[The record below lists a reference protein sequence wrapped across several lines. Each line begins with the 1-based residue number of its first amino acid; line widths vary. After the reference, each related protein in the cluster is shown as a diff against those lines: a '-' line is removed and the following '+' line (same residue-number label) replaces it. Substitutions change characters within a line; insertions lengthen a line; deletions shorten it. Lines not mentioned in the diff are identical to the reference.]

1 MTEVNSSESKANTLS
16 EALSSKTKFI
26 EVNGQRFAYRSIGT
40 GLPII
45 MLNRFRGTLD
55 TWDPAFLGGLAGTF
69 NVITIDYSGV
79 GLSTG
84 KCASD
89 VLSMAKDVKA
99 VAEALKLS
107 KFIIVGWSLG
117 AMVTQTIITKYPELV
132 SRAILIGT
140 TPPGKNTGVPE
151 KEFWDR
157 ALKTVT
163 DLDDGTV
170 LFFEPKSE
178 SSKNAAKLSF
188 GRMAQRTDDLD
199 IPVSKECW
207 DNQRKAIEDFREDKY
222 NTLGELKKSTI
233 PTLLIM
239 GDHDIAFRVEDW
251 YPLIGDLESTQV
263 IVMPR
268 AGHGPQHQYPDLVA
282 KYITD
287 FIHGWK

>member
-1 MTEVNSSESKANTLS
+1 MTEVNSLKSKANPSS
-16 EALSSKTKFI
+16 EAVDSKTKFI
-26 EVNGQRFAYRSIGT
+26 EVNGQRFAYRSYGT

-55 TWDPAFLGGLAGTF
+55 TWDPAFLGGLASTF

-89 VLSMAKDVKA
+89 VSSMAEDVKT

-107 KFIIVGWSLG
+107 KFIIVGWSIG
-117 AMVTQTIITKYPELV
+117 GMVTQTVITKYPTLV
-132 SRAILIGT
+132 SRAVVIGA

-157 ALKTVT
+157 ALKPVN
-163 DLDDGTV
+163 DLDDGIV
-170 LFFEPKSE
+170 LFFEPESE
-178 SSKNAAKLSF
+178 SSKNAARLSF
-188 GRMAQRTDDLD
+188 GRLAQRTDDLD

-207 DNQRKAIEDFREDKY
+207 ANQKKAIEDFREDKY
-222 NTLGELKKSTI
+222 NTLEELKKSII
-233 PTLLIM
+233 PTLIIM
-239 GDHDIAFRVEDW
+239 GDHDIGFHLEDW

-263 IVMPR
+263 IVLPR
-268 AGHGPQHQYPDLVA
+268 AGHAPQHQYPDLVA
-282 KYITD
+282 KYITA
-287 FIHGWK
+287 FIQG

>member
-1 MTEVNSSESKANTLS
+1 MTEVEKESKANTLS
-16 EALSSKTKFI
+16 ESVNSQTKFI

-45 MLNRFRGTLD
+45 MLNQFRGNLD
-55 TWDPAFLGGLAGTF
+55 TWDPAFLKGLAAAF
-69 NVITIDYSGV
+69 NVITVDYSGI

-89 VLSMAKDVKA
+89 VLSMAKDIKA
-99 VAEALKLS
+99 VTEALKLS
-107 KFIIVGWSLG
+107 KFIIAGWSLG
-117 AMVTQTIITKYPELV
+117 GMVTQTIIAKYPELI
-132 SRAILIGT
+132 SQTILIGT

-157 ALKTVT
+157 ALQPVN
-163 DLDDGTV
+163 DLDDGIV

-178 SSKNAAKLSF
+178 ASKNAAKLFF
-188 GRMAQRTDDLD
+188 GRIAQRTDDLD
-199 IPVSKECW
+199 THVSEECW
-207 DNQRKAIEDFREDKY
+207 YNQKKAIEDFREDKY
-222 NTLGELKKSTI
+222 NTLEELKKSTI

-239 GDHDIAFRVEDW
+239 GDHDIGIHLKDW
-251 YPLIGDLESTQV
+251 YPLIGDLESTQI

-268 AGHGPQHQYPDLVA
+268 AGHAPHHQYPALVA

-287 FIHGWK
+287 FIQDSFS

>member
-1 MTEVNSSESKANTLS
+1 MTEDNPSELKANTLS
-16 EALSSKTKFI
+16 EALNSKTKFI

-69 NVITIDYSGV
+69 NIITIDYSGV

-117 AMVTQTIITKYPELV
+117 AMVTQTIIAKYPELV

-140 TPPGKNTGVPE
+140 TPPGKSTGVPE

-163 DLDDGTV
+163 DLDDGIT

-222 NTLGELKKSTI
+222 NTLEELKKSTI

-251 YPLIGDLESTQV
+251 YPLIGDLESIQV

-268 AGHGPQHQYPDLVA
+268 AGHGPQHQYSDLVA

-287 FIHGWK
+287 FIHG

>member
-1 MTEVNSSESKANTLS
+1 MTEINRESYAKTLS
-16 EALSSKTKFI
+16 EAVNSKTKFI
-26 EVNGQRFAYRSIGT
+26 EVNEQRFAYRSIGT

-45 MLNRFRGTLD
+45 LLNRFRGTLD
-55 TWDPAFLGGLAGTF
+55 TWDPAFLGGLAATF

-79 GLSTG
+79 GQSTG

-107 KFIIVGWSLG
+107 KFIIAGWSLG
-117 AMVTQTIITKYPELV
+117 GMVTQTIITKYPALV
-132 SRAILIGT
+132 SRAILIGA

-157 ALKTVT
+157 ALKPVN
-163 DLDDGTV
+163 DLDDGIV

-199 IPVSKECW
+199 IPMSKDCW

-222 NTLGELKKSTI
+222 NTLKELKKSTI
-233 PTLLIM
+233 PSLLLM
-239 GDHDIAFRVEDW
+239 GDHDIGFHVEDW

-263 IVMPR
+263 IVLPR
-268 AGHGPQHQYPDLVA
+268 AGHAPHHQYPDLVA
-282 KYITD
+282 NYITG
-287 FIHGWK
+287 FIHGWQ

>member
-1 MTEVNSSESKANTLS
+1 MTEVNSSESKPNILS
-16 EALSSKTKFI
+16 QAVNSKTKFI
-26 EVNGQRFAYRSIGT
+26 EVNEQRFAYRSIGT

-45 MLNRFRGTLD
+45 VLNRFRGTLD
-55 TWDPAFLGGLAGTF
+55 TWDPSFVGGLAATF

-89 VLSMAKDVKA
+89 VLSMAEDVKA

-107 KFIIVGWSLG
+107 NYFIVGWSLG
-117 AMVTQTIITKYPELV
+117 GMVTQAVITKYPNLV
-132 SRAILIGT
+132 SRAVVIGA

-157 ALKTVT
+157 ALKPVN
-163 DLDDGTV
+163 DLDDGIV

-188 GRMAQRTDDLD
+188 GRMAQRTNDLD
-199 IPVSKECW
+199 ISVTNECW
-207 DNQRKAIEDFREDKY
+207 NNQKKAIEDFRDDKY
-222 NTLGELKKSTI
+222 NTLEELKKSTI
-233 PTLLIM
+233 PILVIM
-239 GDHDIAFRVEDW
+239 GDHDIGWHVEDW

-268 AGHGPQHQYPDLVA
+268 AGHAPHHQYPDLVA
-282 KYITD
+282 KYITA
-287 FIHGWK
+287 FIQG

>member
-1 MTEVNSSESKANTLS
+1 MTEDNPSELKANTLS
-16 EALSSKTKFI
+16 EALNSKTKFI

-69 NVITIDYSGV
+69 NIITIDYSGV

-117 AMVTQTIITKYPELV
+117 AMVTQTIIAKYPELV

-140 TPPGKNTGVPE
+140 TPPGKSTGVPE

-163 DLDDGTV
+163 DLDDGIT

-222 NTLGELKKSTI
+222 NTLEELKKSTI

-239 GDHDIAFRVEDW
+239 GDHDIAFRVQDW
-251 YPLIGDLESTQV
+251 FPLIGDLESIQV

-268 AGHGPQHQYPDLVA
+268 AGHGPQHQYSDLVA

-287 FIHGWK
+287 FIHG

>member
-1 MTEVNSSESKANTLS
+1 
-16 EALSSKTKFI
+16 
-26 EVNGQRFAYRSIGT
+26 
-40 GLPII
+40 
-45 MLNRFRGTLD
+45 
-55 TWDPAFLGGLAGTF
+55 
-69 NVITIDYSGV
+69 
-79 GLSTG
+79 
-84 KCASD
+84 
-89 VLSMAKDVKA
+89 
-99 VAEALKLS
+99 
-107 KFIIVGWSLG
+107 
-117 AMVTQTIITKYPELV
+117 MVTQTIITKYPELV

-140 TPPGKNTGVPE
+140 TPPGKSTGVPE

-163 DLDDGTV
+163 DLDDGIT

-222 NTLGELKKSTI
+222 NTLEELKKSII

-239 GDHDIAFRVEDW
+239 GDHDIGFRVEDW

>member
-1 MTEVNSSESKANTLS
+1 MTEDNPSELKANTLS
-16 EALSSKTKFI
+16 EALNSKTKFI

-89 VLSMAKDVKA
+89 VLSMAKDVKV

-117 AMVTQTIITKYPELV
+117 AMVTQTIIAKYPELV

-140 TPPGKNTGVPE
+140 TPPGKSTGVPE

-163 DLDDGTV
+163 DLDDGIT

-222 NTLGELKKSTI
+222 NTLEELKKSTI

-251 YPLIGDLESTQV
+251 YPLIGDLESIQV

-287 FIHGWK
+287 FIHG

>member
-1 MTEVNSSESKANTLS
+1 MTQVNSSESKANTLS
-16 EALSSKTKFI
+16 EALNSKTKFI

-40 GLPII
+40 GLSII

-55 TWDPAFLGGLAGTF
+55 TWDPSFLVSLAATF
-69 NVITIDYSGV
+69 NVITIDYSGI

-107 KFIIVGWSLG
+107 KFIIAGWSLG
-117 AMVTQTIITKYPELV
+117 AMVTQTIITNYPELV

-157 ALKTVT
+157 ALKTVN
-163 DLDDGTV
+163 DLDDGIV

-199 IPVSKECW
+199 IPLSKECW
-207 DNQRKAIEDFREDKY
+207 YNQRKAIEDFREDKY
-222 NTLGELKKSTI
+222 NTLEDLKKSTI

-239 GDHDIAFRVEDW
+239 GDHDIGFRVEDW

-263 IVMPR
+263 MVMPR

-282 KYITD
+282 RYITD
-287 FIHGWK
+287 FINGWK

>member
-1 MTEVNSSESKANTLS
+1 MTEDNPSELKANTLS
-16 EALSSKTKFI
+16 EALNSKTKFI

-55 TWDPAFLGGLAGTF
+55 TWDPAFIGGLAGTF

-117 AMVTQTIITKYPELV
+117 AMVTQTIIAKYPELV

-140 TPPGKNTGVPE
+140 TPPGKSTGVPE

-163 DLDDGTV
+163 DLDDGIT

-222 NTLGELKKSTI
+222 NTLEELKKSTI

-239 GDHDIAFRVEDW
+239 GDHDIAFRVKDW
-251 YPLIGDLESTQV
+251 YPLIGDLESIQV

-287 FIHGWK
+287 FIHG

>member
-1 MTEVNSSESKANTLS
+1 MTELKKESKANTLS
-16 EALSSKTKFI
+16 EPINSQTKFI

-45 MLNRFRGTLD
+45 MLNRFRGNLD
-55 TWDPAFLGGLAGTF
+55 TWDPAFLGVLAAAF
-69 NVITIDYSGV
+69 NVITIDYSGI

-84 KCASD
+84 KCESD

-107 KFIIVGWSLG
+107 KIIIVGWSLG
-117 AMVTQTIITKYPELV
+117 GMVTQTIITKYPELI

-140 TPPGKNTGVPE
+140 IPPGKNTGVPE

-157 ALKTVT
+157 ALQPVNN
-163 DLDDGTV
+163 LDDGIV
-170 LFFEPKSE
+170 LFFDPKSE

-188 GRMAQRTDDLD
+188 GRIAQRTNDLD

-207 DNQRKAIEDFREDKY
+207 YNQKKAIEDFREDTY
-222 NTLGELKKSTI
+222 NTLKELKKSTI
-233 PTLLIM
+233 PTLIIM
-239 GDHDIAFRVEDW
+239 RDHDIGFHLKDW
-251 YPLIGDLESTQV
+251 YPLIGDLESTQI

-268 AGHGPQHQYPDLVA
+268 AGHAPHHQYPDLVA
-282 KYITD
+282 NYITN
-287 FIHGWK
+287 FNHGWK

>member
-1 MTEVNSSESKANTLS
+1 MTEVNSSESKANILS
-16 EALSSKTKFI
+16 QAVNSKTKFI
-26 EVNGQRFAYRSIGT
+26 EVNEKRFAYRSIGT

-45 MLNRFRGTLD
+45 VLNRFRGTLD
-55 TWDPAFLGGLAGTF
+55 TWDPSFLGGLAATF

-89 VLSMAKDVKA
+89 VLSMAEDVKA

-107 KFIIVGWSLG
+107 NFIIVGWSLG
-117 AMVTQTIITKYPELV
+117 GMVTQAVITKYPNLV
-132 SRAILIGT
+132 NRAVVIGA

-157 ALKTVT
+157 ALKPVN
-163 DLDDGTV
+163 DLDDGIV

-188 GRMAQRTDDLD
+188 GRMAQRTNDLD
-199 IPVSKECW
+199 ISVTNECW
-207 DNQRKAIEDFREDKY
+207 DNQKKTIEDFRDDKY
-222 NTLGELKKSTI
+222 NTLEELKKSTI
-233 PTLLIM
+233 PILVIM
-239 GDHDIAFRVEDW
+239 GDHDIGWHVEDW

-268 AGHGPQHQYPDLVA
+268 AGHAPHHQYPDLVA
-282 KYITD
+282 KYITA
-287 FIHGWK
+287 FIQG

>member
-1 MTEVNSSESKANTLS
+1 MTEVNSSESKANILS
-16 EALSSKTKFI
+16 QAVNSKTKFI
-26 EVNGQRFAYRSIGT
+26 EVNEKRFAYRSIGT

-45 MLNRFRGTLD
+45 VLNRFRGTLD
-55 TWDPAFLGGLAGTF
+55 TWDPSFLGGLAATF

-89 VLSMAKDVKA
+89 VLSMAEDVKA

-107 KFIIVGWSLG
+107 NFIIVGWSLG
-117 AMVTQTIITKYPELV
+117 GMVTQAVITKYPNLV
-132 SRAILIGT
+132 SRAVVIGA

-157 ALKTVT
+157 ALKPAN
-163 DLDDGTV
+163 DLDDGIV

-188 GRMAQRTDDLD
+188 GRMAQRTNDLD
-199 IPVSKECW
+199 ISVTNECW
-207 DNQRKAIEDFREDKY
+207 DNQKKTIEDFRDDKY
-222 NTLGELKKSTI
+222 NTLEELKKSTI
-233 PTLLIM
+233 PILVIM
-239 GDHDIAFRVEDW
+239 GDHDIGWHVEDW

-268 AGHGPQHQYPDLVA
+268 AGHAPHHQYPDLVA
-282 KYITD
+282 KYITA
-287 FIHGWK
+287 FIQG

>member
-1 MTEVNSSESKANTLS
+1 MTQVNSSESKANTLS
-16 EALSSKTKFI
+16 EALNSKTKFI

-40 GLPII
+40 GLSII

-55 TWDPAFLGGLAGTF
+55 TWDPSFLGSLAATF
-69 NVITIDYSGV
+69 NVITIDYSGI

-107 KFIIVGWSLG
+107 KFIIAGWSLG
-117 AMVTQTIITKYPELV
+117 AMVTQTIITNYPELV

-157 ALKTVT
+157 ALKTVN
-163 DLDDGTV
+163 DLDDGIV

-188 GRMAQRTDDLD
+188 GRMAQRIDALD
-199 IPVSKECW
+199 IPLSKECW
-207 DNQRKAIEDFREDKY
+207 YNQRKAIEDFREDKY
-222 NTLGELKKSTI
+222 NTLEDLKKSTI

-239 GDHDIAFRVEDW
+239 GDHDIGFRVEDW

-263 IVMPR
+263 MVMPR

-282 KYITD
+282 RYITD
-287 FIHGWK
+287 FINGWK